1 MNNTDIVGLC
11 EIWWKAKE
19 EFISDDC
26 RVIYTGREKSGKNGV
41 ALVWNHKFW
50 NKALHSY
57 SFNSIAVG

>member
-41 ALVWNHKFW
+41 ALILNWPNRRTQPKS
-50 NKALHSY
+50 L
-57 SFNSIAVG
+57 